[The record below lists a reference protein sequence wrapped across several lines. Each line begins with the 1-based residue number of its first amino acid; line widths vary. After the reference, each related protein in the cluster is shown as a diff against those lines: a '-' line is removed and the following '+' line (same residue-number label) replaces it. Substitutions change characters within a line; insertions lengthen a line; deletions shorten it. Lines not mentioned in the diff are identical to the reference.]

1 MSDLNSQLR
10 AFLNVGE
17 LGSAAHAPKRMF
29 VTQAAVTTRIKALE
43 RWLRYPCFV
52 RSHHGPR

>member
-1 MSDLNSQLR
+1 MSDLNSQVR
-10 AFLNVGE
+10 TFLHVAE
-17 LGSAAHAPKRMF
+17 LGSFVRASERMF